1 MPDNDPSSHPD
12 IAPPATGTE
21 PQHADITVISTA
33 PPDEIG
39 AASAMLDPRQLGQA
53 LEGQQ
58 LDHVL
63 LEKFVGGGGMGA
75 VFRAWD
81 TNLHRT
87 VAVKVL
93 SLRQAGDNE
102 SERRFQTEARSAAR
116 LDHPNIA
123 RAHYVGED
131 RGVPYIVFEYIE
143 GTNVRDLVYGS
154 GPLQLSDALNITL
167 QIAGAIAH
175 AWEREVVHRDI
186 KPSNIILTPE
196 GLAKLVDMGLAR
208 IEFLEQTEQDKTAT
222 GVTLGTFDYIS
233 PEQARNPRDADI
245 RSDIYSLGCTL
256 FFMLTGRPPFPEG
269 TVVQKLLAHQ
279 NEPPPDVRELR
290 PDVPEVVSAL
300 LATML
305 AKQPS
310 ERFQTPLDLSGAITL
325 CIEQLG
331 LLLPAAA
338 LPAYVGAW
346 SPTPQKWRRHLPWI
360 IPFALLAAIVLV
372 LGIFWRQQVVEP
384 DFSAPLQPPQTGQG
398 SVVDQPN
405 ANGTKAPLVNEPEI
419 GDKK

>member
-1 MPDNDPSSHPD
+1 MSGESQSGSGSRPPSQSAD
-12 IAPPATGTE
+12 RAPSETTQPHEG
-21 PQHADITVISTA
+21 DITVISTL
-33 PPDEIG
+33 PPAEVG
-39 AASAMLDPRQLGQA
+39 AATATLDPRQLGRA

-93 SLRQAGDNE
+93 SMRQAGDVE
-102 SERRFQTEARSAAR
+102 STRRFQTEARSAAR

-131 RGVPYIVFEYIE
+131 RGLQYIVFEYID
-143 GTNVRDLVYGS
+143 GRNVRDMVLES
-154 GPLQLSDALNITL
+154 GPMAVGDALNVTL
-167 QIAGAIAH
+167 QIAGALVH
-175 AWEREVVHRDI
+175 SWEREVVHRDI
-186 KPSNIILTPE
+186 KPSNILIAHD

-208 IEFLEQTEQDKTAT
+208 LEYLEQAEHDATAT

-256 FFMLTGRPPFPEG
+256 FFMLAARPPFPEG
-269 TVVQKLLAHQ
+269 TVLQKLLAHQ
-279 NEPPPDVRELR
+279 GDPIPDVREFR
-290 PDVPEVVSAL
+290 PEVPDLVATV

-305 AKQPS
+305 AKKPD
-310 ERFQTPLDLSGAITL
+310 ERFQTPVELSAALTH

-331 LLLPAAA
+331 LLPPPVA
-338 LPAYVGAW
+338 LPAYMGTW
-346 SPTPQKWRRHLPWI
+346 SPPTQFWRRHLPWMV
-360 IPFALLAAIVLV
+360 PAALLLVIVLV
-372 LGIFWRQQVVEP
+372 LGIVWRREASSTVLPKLRITEP
-384 DFSAPLQPPQTGQG
+384 VKSGAATELSPKDRPDVPPRG
-398 SVVDQPN
+398 
-405 ANGTKAPLVNEPEI
+405 
-419 GDKK
+419 